1 MNAENTDQRIEYGQ
15 LSEKS
20 QSMRSFAKE
29 IGEIYEFPRRRNDDS
44 INDFYNLRGSAKICV
59 PFISMFSFLCKR
71 ILILIATLFLVSGV
85 IFIVLRVIPGDPAQ
99 IILGIQATPET
110 LQALRHKLGLDL
122 PLIVQYGNWLGGLF
136 RGDFGQSIAYDVP
149 ITSLILSRMEVTVPL
164 AVLSILFRGPVFY
177 SPWESMPP
185 PAATGLGITGSWS
198 FPKSGWRFPNS
209 GRGSCSFFSLPS
221 TCSGFPPEGSNRG
234 GIRPCLALKSL
245 LLPALSL
252 GLIRAAVLARL
263 TRSCM
268 LETLGEDYI
277 RTARAKGLTEK
288 VVVYKHGFRNALIPV
303 VTILGLQMGELLAG
317 AIIIENVFHLPG
329 LGRLVFLAIGQ
340 RDLPVVQ
347 GVGLLIAFII
357 VVVNFLV
364 DISYGVVDPR
374 IRTGEEGG

>member
-1 MNAENTDQRIEYGQ
+1 MLA
-15 LSEKS
+15 
-20 QSMRSFAKE
+20 
-29 IGEIYEFPRRRNDDS
+29 
-44 INDFYNLRGSAKICV
+44 
-59 PFISMFSFLCKR
+59 FLCKR
-71 ILILIATLFLVSGV
+71 IFILIATLFLVSGV
-85 IFIVLRVIPGDPAQ
+85 IFLVLRVIPGDPAQ

-110 LQALRHKLGLDL
+110 LQTLRHKLGLDL
-122 PLIVQYGNWLGGLF
+122 PLIVQYGNWLGGIL
-136 RGDFGQSIAYDVP
+136 RGDFGQSIQYDVP
-149 ITSLILSRMEVTVPL
+149 IASLILSRMQVTLPL
-164 AVLSILFRGPVFY
+164 AVLSIFFAVIFSIPLGVY
-177 SPWESMPP
+177 
-185 PAATGLGITGSWS
+185 AATRRNQVGDYGVMLFSQVGLAIPQFWAGILLILFFAVHLQWFAAGGFKSWGES
-198 FPKSGWRFPNS
+198 P
-209 GRGSCSFFSLPS
+209 L
-221 TCSGFPPEGSNRG
+221 
-234 GIRPCLALKSL
+234 LALKSL

-277 RTARAKGLTEK
+277 RTARAKGLAER

-303 VTILGLQMGELLAG
+303 ITILGLQMGELLAG

-364 DISYGVVDPR
+364 DISYGAVDPR
-374 IRTGEEGG
+374 IRAGEEGA

>member
-1 MNAENTDQRIEYGQ
+1 MI
-15 LSEKS
+15 
-20 QSMRSFAKE
+20 
-29 IGEIYEFPRRRNDDS
+29 
-44 INDFYNLRGSAKICV
+44 
-59 PFISMFSFLCKR
+59 SFLCKR

-110 LQALRHKLGLDL
+110 LEELRRKLGLDL
-122 PLIVQYGNWLGGLF
+122 PWMVQYGKWIGGILG
-136 RGDFGQSIAYDVP
+136 GDFGQSIAYDVP

-164 AVLSILFRGPVFY
+164 AVLSILFAVLFSIPLGIY
-177 SPWESMPP
+177 
-185 PAATGLGITGSWS
+185 AATRRNQLGDYGVMLFSQIGLAIPQFWAGILLIL
-198 FPKSGWRFPNS
+198 
-209 GRGSCSFFSLPS
+209 FFAVHLQWFSAG
-221 TCSGFPPEGSNRG
+221 GFKPWGDSPF
-234 GIRPCLALKSL
+234 LALKSL

-252 GLIRAAVLARL
+252 GLIRAAVLSRL

-277 RTARAKGLTEK
+277 RTARAKGLAER

-303 VTILGLQMGELLAG
+303 ITILGLQMGELLAG

-374 IRTGEEGG
+374 IRTGEEGA